1 MKQLSAAADKSVRA
15 KPSAGRLLRL
25 SYFFNALFPKAG
37 DKLVLQALADA
48 KPGIAACSVSES
60 GCNSGKCSATKV
72 IISD

>member
-37 DKLVLQALADA
+37 DKLVLQAPADA

-60 GCNSGKCSATKV
+60 GCNSGKCSAIKV